1 MPTPDADLPSEFDLA
16 TGFASALDSEPADER
31 VYRVAL
37 QLYEPTRVAAIAER
51 ADCAPD
57 TARRHLARLV
67 DIGVLKQI
75 ADAPATYQRNESY
88 FEWRTR
94 SRLEQLSMSQLQER
108 LEELTGQERE
118 LQDRYDA
125 NHPDD
130 VDALDH
136 AEYDQIEEVWL
147 DLSEWETVRRR
158 IRRLEDIRQ
167 QRAADS
173 ESKTA

>member
-1 MPTPDADLPSEFDLA
+1 MPTPDADPPTEFDLA
-16 TGFASALDSEPADER
+16 TEFASALDSEPADER

-57 TARRHLARLV
+57 TARRHLERLV
-67 DIGVLKQI
+67 DIGVLEQV
-75 ADAPATYQRNESY
+75 ADAPATYRRNESY

-94 SRLEQLSMSQLQER
+94 SRLEQLSTNQLQER
-108 LEELTGQERE
+108 LEELTARERN
-118 LQDRYDA
+118 LRDRYDA
-125 NHPDD
+125 DRPDD
-130 VDALDH
+130 VNALDH
-136 AEYDQIEEVWL
+136 ADYDQIEEVWL

-158 IRRLEDIRQ
+158 IRRLEDVRQ

-173 ESKTA
+173 ESEAA